1 MVWGLGSY
9 AKSHSSSGVSGQLKK
24 TQHASI
30 INLIH
35 YLNLKPMYINV
46 NLTQLYV
53 YCQSM
58 SIICK
63 SLTIVCSNCN
73 LLRSRKARHR
83 VAQSGTQ
90 KWRGQ
95 VQPIGY
101 RCYSPKPGAPR
112 LSRVCKPQGW
122 TCWEAHHAVEKALW
136 GASEGL
142 DSHKKNQKTQAIR
155 GKII

>member
-1 MVWGLGSY
+1 M
-9 AKSHSSSGVSGQLKK
+9 
-24 TQHASI
+24 SI
-30 INLIH
+30 L
-35 YLNLKPMYINV
+35 LNCMYIV
-46 NLTQLYV
+46 NQ
-53 YCQSM
+53 CQS
-58 SIICK
+58 SV
-63 SLTIVCSNCN
+63 IVCSNCN

-142 DSHKKNQKTQAIR
+142 DSHKKNQKTQALR
-155 GKII
+155 GKIIYDHIRYEVLSLYWGSLGSRPSAVSVVSNSIYIFQKSSETQ